1 MKNIIIAIDGPAGS
15 GKGTVTDI
23 VAQKLNL
30 VSIDTG
36 ATYRCIALNAIRNNI
51 TVEEKDKL
59 IELTKNTKIEFD
71 ENKNVYL
78 NGEIMGTGVGRSKK
92 EAEQKAAQEA
102 LNTKQKL
109 MSFLED

>member
-15 GKGTVTDI
+15 GKGTITDI
-23 VAQKLNL
+23 VAKKLNL

-51 TVEEKDKL
+51 KVEEKDKL

-71 ENKNVYL
+71 EQKNVYL
-78 NGEIMGTGVGRSKK
+78 NGKDVTSLIRTEEVSVATSIVAKNKILREKMVKK
-92 EAEQKAAQEA
+92 Q
-102 LNTKQKL
+102 
-109 MSFLED
+109 SY